1 MEMHRRQQ
9 DWFYNVGMIP
19 TRQTSP
25 RFGIRLALCNSAN
38 IALFVSMFLLTS
50 NSLADQP
57 KQVERPLYLPA
68 TPYAYSKLSLPSHA
82 KSVAKHFDNT
92 PDGNPITDHGATL
105 GRVLF
110 YDKTLSANNTTS
122 CASCHKQEIA
132 FTDDK
137 KLSVGFAGEEV
148 PRNSMSLVNVRFY
161 PNGKM
166 FWDERAESLEQQV
179 LMPIENPVEMGHDLE
194 KLVEQLQADPIYPP
208 LFKLAFNSDQVTREK
223 VALALAQFVRS
234 ITSFRSKFDI
244 GRAQMK
250 NVEEAFP
257 NFTDEENYGKEQFFG
272 RARCAEC
279 HLEDASQ
286 NANAP
291 RQSVFFY
298 LQSAAVNGVD
308 SQEKDDD
315 PGVGEITKEKTDV
328 GKFKVPSL
336 RNIELTGPYMHDG
349 RFHTLDQVIEHYNWS
364 VRPHPNIDP
373 RLEDFAANGM
383 ALPERE
389 KVALTK
395 FLLTLTDHELLKD
408 PRYSDP
414 FEATPEKKS
423 QEVSASRKTVHFET
437 LGVGKSIEKH

>member
-1 MEMHRRQQ
+1 
-9 DWFYNVGMIP
+9 
-19 TRQTSP
+19 
-25 RFGIRLALCNSAN
+25 
-38 IALFVSMFLLTS
+38 
-50 NSLADQP
+50 
-57 KQVERPLYLPA
+57 
-68 TPYAYSKLSLPSHA
+68 
-82 KSVAKHFDNT
+82 
-92 PDGNPITDHGATL
+92 
-105 GRVLF
+105 
-110 YDKTLSANNTTS
+110 
-122 CASCHKQEIA
+122 
-132 FTDDK
+132 
-137 KLSVGFAGEEV
+137 
-148 PRNSMSLVNVRFY
+148 
-161 PNGKM
+161 
-166 FWDERAESLEQQV
+166 
-179 LMPIENPVEMGHDLE
+179 
-194 KLVEQLQADPIYPP
+194 
-208 LFKLAFNSDQVTREK
+208 
-223 VALALAQFVRS
+223 
-234 ITSFRSKFDI
+234 
-244 GRAQMK
+244 MK

-408 PRYSDP
+408 PRYSNP

-437 LGVGKSIEKH
+437 LGVCKSIEKH